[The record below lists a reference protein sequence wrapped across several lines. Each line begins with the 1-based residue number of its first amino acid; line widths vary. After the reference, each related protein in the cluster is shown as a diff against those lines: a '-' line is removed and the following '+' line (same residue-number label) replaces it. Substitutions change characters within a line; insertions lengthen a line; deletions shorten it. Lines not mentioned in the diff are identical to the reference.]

1 MRDPELERSVQNRLG
16 VAGCVA
22 ADEEAEEMVRRAPDR
37 PTLEGWVERRGRGE
51 PLAWIVGSVSFCGI
65 DVVVDPGVYV
75 PRHQTEELARRAGR
89 LLPAGGR
96 AADVCCGSAA
106 VGRYL
111 LEAVP
116 GAEVAAT
123 DIDPVA
129 ARCAVRNGVP
139 AVVCDLGAA
148 LRGGA
153 FDVVSAVAP
162 YVPTAAIGFL
172 PADVQRFEPRRALD
186 GGGDGLDLLR
196 RLVRS
201 AAALLRPGG
210 WLVVEVGGDQD
221 RGLEPELES
230 AGFAPAEAWHDEDGD
245 LRGVAARLLR
255 PPAAS
260 HFPF

>member
-1 MRDPELERSVQNRLG
+1 MRNRLEA
-16 VAGCVA
+16 AGCVA
-22 ADEEAEEMVRRAPDR
+22 ADEEAEEMVHRAPDR
-37 PTLEGWVERRGRGE
+37 RTLEGWVERRGRGE
-51 PLAWIVGSVSFCGI
+51 PLAWIVGSVTFCGI

-75 PRHQTEELARRAGR
+75 PRHQTEELARRAAG

-116 GAEVAAT
+116 GATVAAT

-129 ARCAVRNGVP
+129 ARCAGRNGVP

-148 LRGGA
+148 LRVDA

-196 RLVRS
+196 RLVHR

-210 WLVVEVGGDQD
+210 WLVTELGGDQD
-221 RGLEPELES
+221 RELGPELAA
-230 AGFAPAEAWHDEDGD
+230 AGFGPAEAWHDGDGD
-245 LRGVAARLLR
+245 LRGVAARLVR
-255 PPAAS
+255 SADAP